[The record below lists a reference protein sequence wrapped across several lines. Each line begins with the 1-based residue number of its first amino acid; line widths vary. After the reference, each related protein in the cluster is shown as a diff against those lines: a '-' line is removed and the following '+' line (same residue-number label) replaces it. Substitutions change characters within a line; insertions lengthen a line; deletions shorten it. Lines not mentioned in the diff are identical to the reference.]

1 EGFID
6 NYFFMQKVEE
16 GIVALQDRVLLKGS
30 WQNKRDH
37 FNLRGGVIEESYCH
51 TGVFSEWRISND
63 GNPTCGRQLYLQK
76 VSLDYAWTFRIY
88 VVRNAPWGEELEE
101 GPLARAWFNELESTR
116 IKVPAEHLIERGSY
130 SLAGVKLIKMPL
142 GSAWLVRLTFSCR
155 RICTARVTNA
165 FS

>member
-1 EGFID
+1 MRLRKIKIVMFDWHWLLLPRLQPLFPDLENRRNAFAAPLEPEGFTL
-6 NYFFMQKVEE
+6 NYFFMQQVEE
-16 GIVALQDRVLLKGS
+16 GIETLQDRVLLKGS

-37 FNLRGGVIEESYCH
+37 FDLRGGVIEESYCH

-101 GPLARAWFNELESTR
+101 GPLARAWFN
-116 IKVPAEHLIERGSY
+116 
-130 SLAGVKLIKMPL
+130 
-142 GSAWLVRLTFSCR
+142 
-155 RICTARVTNA
+155 
-165 FS
+165 